1 MRIDII
7 KSYVR
12 EVSENANEAKEQA
25 DDLFQAGRNLAFAEA
40 LGILQRYII
49 CFEPDL
55 DLSEIGLDTD
65 PVIKLS

>member
-1 MRIDII
+1 MGIDII
-7 KSYVR
+7 KNYVR
-12 EVSENANEAKEQA
+12 EVSENAAEAKEQA

-40 LGILQRYII
+40 LGILQRHII

-65 PVIKLS
+65 PIVSLS